1 MIKTETI
8 TINGLALVRTYS
20 DSNRMIKQDGTG
32 AIYSEAYD
40 PADSGRTYTETEEE
54 IATEADS
61 EDYKTAFEI
70 ITGEIETE
78 TTLSGGEV
86 NG

>member
-8 TINGLALVRTYS
+8 TINGRTFVRTYS

-32 AIYSEAYD
+32 AVYSEAYD
-40 PADSGRTYTETEEE
+40 PVGSGRTYTETEEE
-54 IATEADS
+54 TPTAADS

-70 ITGEIETE
+70 ITGGVTDA
-78 TTLSGGEV
+78 
-86 NG
+86 

>member
-8 TINGLALVRTYS
+8 TINGRTFVRTYS
-20 DSNRMIKQDGTG
+20 DANRMIQQDGTG
-32 AIYSEAYD
+32 AIYAEAYD

-54 IATEADS
+54 KATEADS

-70 ITGEIETE
+70 ITGGVTDA
-78 TTLSGGEV
+78 
-86 NG
+86 

>member
-1 MIKTETI
+1 MIKSETI
-8 TINGLALVRTYS
+8 TINGRTLVRTYS
-20 DSNRMIKQDGTG
+20 DANRMIKQDGTG
-32 AIYSEAYD
+32 AVYAEAYD

-54 IATEADS
+54 IATEANS